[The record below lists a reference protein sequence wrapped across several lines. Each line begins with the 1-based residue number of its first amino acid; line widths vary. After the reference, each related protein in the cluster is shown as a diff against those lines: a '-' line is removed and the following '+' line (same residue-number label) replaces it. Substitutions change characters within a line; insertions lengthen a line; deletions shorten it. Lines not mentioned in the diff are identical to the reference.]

1 MAIFKLH
8 FLSVFTTLHA
18 NVAVLR
24 CVFYKFT
31 APGQRSRGAHVAR
44 PRDNE
49 KQSYLTVKFLANKI
63 TGKWYIFKTKFC
75 FKTRR
80 FNKTFDRFF
89 GFFNIFIDLFDF
101 LSF

>member
-1 MAIFKLH
+1 MAIFKLR
-8 FLSVFTTLHA
+8 FWFEFITLHV

-63 TGKWYIFKTKFC
+63 VYFQ
-75 FKTRR
+75 
-80 FNKTFDRFF
+80 NK
-89 GFFNIFIDLFDF
+89 ILF
-101 LSF
+101 